1 MSAGGEPR
9 GLRGLSNENEI
20 SSEQLHRDIRSPMRV
35 FSDALSD
42 NPLLAQFISAILI
55 VPVIFSP
62 TFFVSVCFPILLWV
76 TATTMSKRQTLPLL
90 LPTEAGITD
99 LNDPKPGRFGY
110 NDSRG
115 DFLIGNQR
123 FARKKWEIWLSFG
136 HLLQHCLVLGSTGAG
151 KTETLVSMVANYLAH
166 GSAVFYS
173 DAKASPSLGWQIFT
187 LARAFGRED
196 DFRVLNYIKGN
207 TSETKD
213 PAVRRSNNVNL
224 FAYGS
229 AESIT
234 QIIISIMPPGG
245 QENKLFSERAIGL
258 ISSVMPAL
266 IDLRDRANLLITPA
280 VIRKSLELPEV
291 EKLHKHP
298 KITRQSR
305 ESVRS
310 YLASLPGY
318 NPDPGKN
325 RDGSAKKQPE
335 EVGRQFGFAQAYF
348 TRALSSLSDTYGDI
362 YMTGRGEINFLDMI
376 LRRRIGVTMVPAL
389 EKAPDEM
396 KNLSKIVLAAQKNA
410 ISTGIPPGIEGR
422 KEDVLEAL
430 PITAPVP
437 YGIIND
443 EFAFM
448 MVSGYAVT
456 LAQARSLY
464 VAITIAG
471 QDYAGMAREDEGEAE
486 QIIENTKTKIIMAS
500 EGVGKTAELVKQIA
514 GEGMAST
521 ASGYARNEQSMSM
534 SYTDSKSANFE
545 RRSRVDT
552 MDTRAQVEGEAL
564 IFWRDKIVPVS
575 MFFHGIDPKKTI
587 DQFTIPRLLDVGV
600 PTRGHGARLLRTKS
614 PYLEAMTKVLRSGA
628 QPSRDDLQIPPALL
642 PLTTPGK
649 QVALASQKTNLTLMD
664 SDRAFFGGVIF
675 ALDNSVA
682 DRISENSPLVKD
694 APPASK
700 AKVQLSKTGQDDEDD
715 GRKGRSGGT
724 GSPTVTPVVESDPS
738 ADIQMPSEALAA
750 KDETDWSQYV
760 SEEDRIAAEEE
771 TYLLQQYGE
780 SSDSEDSD
788 LEDRQRRIAAELSGI
803 EDSMAKNLVSGA
815 LWTLDPSLL
824 SQRVNRD
831 YTEEE
836 ENIALD
842 AANSSMRIERATGT
856 GKEDAEVV
864 GAATAGAV
872 MKSIDYPRNRA
883 SIPKAPKT
891 EEERTKLINRTTDLF
906 SDWLNASD
914 EQDDSMG
921 QV

>member
-9 GLRGLSNENEI
+9 GLRGLSNENEV

-35 FSDALSD
+35 ISDTLSD
-42 NPLLAQFISAILI
+42 NPLLAQFLSAILI

-62 TFFVSVCFPILLWV
+62 TFFVTVCFPILLWV
-76 TATTMSKRQTLPLL
+76 TATTMGKRQTLPLL

-123 FARKKWEIWLSFG
+123 FARKKWEIWLSFS

-166 GSAVFYS
+166 GSGVFYS

-187 LARAFGRED
+187 LARVFGRED

-266 IDLRDRANLLITPA
+266 IDLRDRAGLLITPS

-325 RDGSAKKQPE
+325 RDGSPKKQPE

-456 LAQARSLY
+456 LAQARSLF

-500 EGVGKTAELVKQIA
+500 EGVGKTAELVKQIT
-514 GEGMAST
+514 GEGMAPT
-521 ASGYARNEQSMSM
+521 ASGYSRNEQSMSM
-534 SYTDSKSANFE
+534 AYTDSKSANFE

-564 IFWRDKIVPVS
+564 ILWRDKIVPVS

-587 DQFTIPRLLDVGV
+587 SQFSIPRLLDVGE
-600 PTRGHGARLLRTKS
+600 PIRGHGARLLRAKS
-614 PYLEAMTKVLRSGA
+614 PYLEAIGKVLRSGTH
-628 QPSRDDLQIPPALL
+628 PSHDDLQVPPALL
-642 PLTTPGK
+642 SLTKPGK
-649 QVALASQKTNLTLMD
+649 QVAQAAQKKNLTLMD
-664 SDRAFFGGVIF
+664 SDRAFFGGVVF

-682 DRISENSPLVKD
+682 DRLSEDAPLVKD

-700 AKVQLSKTGQDDEDD
+700 AKTQPSKTGRDDDE
-715 GRKGRSGGT
+715 GRKGGSGGT
-724 GSPTVTPVVESDPS
+724 GSPSVTPLAETNPS
-738 ADIQMPSEALAA
+738 ADLQTSSETLEAQ
-750 KDETDWSQYV
+750 DETDWSQYV

-771 TYLLQQYGE
+771 AYLQQQYGD
-780 SSDSEDSD
+780 SSNDDGSD
-788 LEDRQRRIAAELSGI
+788 IEDRQRRIAAELSGI
-803 EDSMAKNLVSGA
+803 EDSRAKNLVSGA

-824 SQRVNRD
+824 SQRVNRE

-836 ENIALD
+836 EKLALD
-842 AANSSMRIERATGT
+842 AANNAMRIERATGT

-891 EEERTKLINRTTDLF
+891 DEERKKLIDRTTGLF

-921 QV
+921 QT

>member
-1 MSAGGEPR
+1 M
-9 GLRGLSNENEI
+9 
-20 SSEQLHRDIRSPMRV
+20 QV
-35 FSDALSD
+35 FGDALAD
-42 NPLLAQFISAILI
+42 NPHLAQGLAAILI
-55 VPVIFSP
+55 LPVFFST
-62 TFFVSVCFPILLWV
+62 TFFVLVCFPALLYV
-76 TATTMSKRQTLPLL
+76 TGVALGKRQTLPML
-90 LPTEAGITD
+90 LPSEAGIKD
-99 LNDPKPGRFGY
+99 HNDPKPGRFGY

-123 FARKKWEIWLSFG
+123 FARKTWELWLSFS

-196 DFRVLNYIKGN
+196 DYRVLNYIKGN

-213 PAVRRSNNVNL
+213 PATRRSNNVNL

-234 QIIISIMPPGG
+234 QIIVSIMPPGG
-245 QENKLFSERAIGL
+245 EENKLFSERAIGL
-258 ISSVMPAL
+258 ISSVMPGL
-266 IDLRDRANLLITPA
+266 IDLRDRAGLLITPS

-291 EKLHKHP
+291 EKLQKHP

-305 ESVRS
+305 EAIRA

-318 NPDPGKN
+318 NPNPGKN
-325 RDGSAKKQPE
+325 RDGSPKKQPE

-410 ISTGIPPGIEGR
+410 ISTGIPPDIEGR

-486 QIIENTKTKIIMAS
+486 QIIENTKTKFIMAS

-514 GEGMAST
+514 GEGMASI
-521 ASGYARNEQSMSM
+521 ASGYARDERTMSM
-534 SYTDSKSANFE
+534 AYTDSKSANFE
-545 RRSRVDT
+545 RRSRIDT
-552 MDTRAQVEGEAL
+552 MDTRAQVEGEAI
-564 IFWRDKIVPVS
+564 IFWRDKIVPVA
-575 MFFHGIDPKKTI
+575 MFFHGIDPKNTI
-587 DQFTIPRLLDVGV
+587 GQYTVPRLLNVDP
-600 PTRGHGARLLRTKS
+600 PTRGHGARLIRSKT
-614 PYLEAMTKVLRSGA
+614 PYRSAMEKVLRAGV
-628 QPSRDDLQIPPALL
+628 QPSRRDLQVPPTIQPLVSSGQNVDQASKKRDLNLKDYERALY
-642 PLTTPGK
+642 
-649 QVALASQKTNLTLMD
+649 
-664 SDRAFFGGVIF
+664 GGVLVG
-675 ALDNSVA
+675 LDNSMDDYLEEDA
-682 DRISENSPLVKD
+682 PLVTD
-694 APPASK
+694 PEPK
-700 AKVQLSKTGQDDEDD
+700 AKPAPKKQKRNDSDDE
-715 GRKGRSGGT
+715 GKSRSGGT
-724 GSPTVTPVVESDPS
+724 GGQTVKPIPEPDDDVQ
-738 ADIQMPSEALAA
+738 IPSETT
-750 KDETDWSQYV
+750 DSEDTTDWSQYV
-760 SEEDRIAAEEE
+760 SEEDRLAAEEE
-771 TYLLQQYGE
+771 AYLEQQYGE
-780 SSDSEDSD
+780 EPEDTSV
-788 LEDRQRRIAAELSGI
+788 EDRQRRIAAELSGI
-803 EDSMAKNLVSGA
+803 ADSRAKNLVSGA
-815 LWTLDPSLL
+815 MWTLDPSLL
-824 SQRVNRD
+824 SQNVNRS

-836 ENIALD
+836 ETLALD
-842 AANSSMRIERATGT
+842 AAHNAMRIERATGSNQQ
-856 GKEDAEVV
+856 EAETV
-864 GAATAGAV
+864 GMATAGAV

-883 SIPKAPKT
+883 SIPQQPKT
-891 EEERTKLINRTTDLF
+891 DEERKRRIDRTTDLF

-914 EQDDSMG
+914 DQDDSMG
-921 QV
+921 QH

>member
-1 MSAGGEPR
+1 MSISGEPR
-9 GLRGLSNENEI
+9 GLRGLSNENEV
-20 SSEQLHRDIRSPMRV
+20 SPEQLHRDIRTPMQV

-42 NPLLAQFISAILI
+42 NPLLAQTIAALLI
-55 VPVIFSP
+55 VPVFIST
-62 TFFVSVCFPILLWV
+62 TFFVVICFPLLLWV
-76 TATTMSKRQTLPLL
+76 TGTAMGKRQTLPML
-90 LPTEAGITD
+90 LPSEADIKD

-110 NDSRG
+110 NNSRG

-123 FARKKWEIWLSFG
+123 FARKKWELWLSFS

-234 QIIISIMPPGG
+234 QIIVSIMPPGG

-258 ISSVMPAL
+258 ISSVMPGL
-266 IDLRDRANLLITPA
+266 IDLRDRAGLLITPA

-291 EKLHKHP
+291 EKLQKHP

-305 ESVRS
+305 EAIRA

-318 NPDPGKN
+318 NPNPGKN
-325 RDGSAKKQPE
+325 RDGSPKKQPE

-410 ISTGIPPGIEGR
+410 ISTGIPPDIEGR

-437 YGIIND
+437 YGLIND

-456 LAQARSLY
+456 LAQARSLF

-486 QIIENTKTKIIMAS
+486 QIIENTKTKFIMAS
-500 EGVGKTAELVKQIA
+500 EGVGKTAELIKQIA
-514 GEGMAST
+514 GEGMAAT
-521 ASGYARNEQSMSM
+521 ASGYARDERSMSM
-534 SYTDSKSANFE
+534 AYTDSKSANFE

-552 MDTRAQVEGEAL
+552 MDTRAQVEGEA
-564 IFWRDKIVPVS
+564 IVFWRDKIVPVA
-575 MFFHGIDPKKTI
+575 MFFHGIDPKTTTN
-587 DQFTIPRLLDVGV
+587 QFAIARMLDVDL
-600 PTRGHGARLLRTKS
+600 PTRGYGARLLRVQS
-614 PYLEAMTKVLRSGA
+614 PYRAAMEKILNSGT
-628 QPSRDDLQIPPALL
+628 QPSNEDLQIPPAIR
-642 PLTTPGK
+642 PLTTAGARMSNVFQK
-649 QVALASQKTNLTLMD
+649 QNTTLHDFERGLYGGVLVALDKS
-664 SDRAFFGGVIF
+664 
-675 ALDNSVA
+675 LDESL
-682 DRISENSPLVKD
+682 SEDEPLVKD
-694 APPASK
+694 APEKASPF
-700 AKVQLSKTGQDDEDD
+700 AKKRSSVSNNKNDK
-715 GRKGRSGGT
+715 KGRSGGGNT
-724 GSPTVTPVVESDPS
+724 SSPIVKADSRSSENKVEDAQQSTEID
-738 ADIQMPSEALAA
+738 DL
-750 KDETDWSQYV
+750 SQHL
-760 SEEDRIAAEEE
+760 SEEDRLAAEEGA
-771 TYLLQQYGE
+771 YLAQQYNQEGSE
-780 SSDSEDSD
+780 SEFSV
-788 LEDRQRRIAAELSGI
+788 EDRQRRIAAELSGI
-803 EDSMAKNLVSGA
+803 EDSRAKNLVSSA
-815 LWTLDPSLL
+815 MWTLDPSLL
-824 SQRVNRD
+824 SQTVRRN

-836 ENIALD
+836 EALALD
-842 AANSSMRIERATGT
+842 AAKNAMRIERATGT
-856 GKEDAEVV
+856 GYEDARTV
-864 GAATAGAV
+864 GVATAGAI
-872 MKSIDYPRNRA
+872 MKSIDYPSSRS
-883 SIPKAPKT
+883 SIPQTPKT
-891 EEERTKLINRTTDLF
+891 EDERAELITRTTDLF

-921 QV
+921 QL